1 MSFKTTLTEEDIRQ
15 IARLHFN
22 SLNNGLLASF
32 GENFLYLLYQQIYA
46 AEGSVIIASHNNSVV
61 TGFIAGG
68 ISIKNIYINLLKHP
82 LKLMI
87 AVFPKLLVYETLTR
101 VFSMLSRRKNS
112 KHIISDA
119 ELYSV
124 CVLEECKGLGLGTKL
139 YEELCIYFRKNGVDN
154 FVIVVGTKL
163 KRAQHFYK
171 KKGASLIGVIDQG
184 RGKSSHIY
192 RQEL

>member
-1 MSFKTTLTEEDIRQ
+1 MNFKTTLTDEDIRQ
-15 IARLHFN
+15 IASLHFN

-46 AEGSVIIASHNNSVV
+46 AEGSVIIASYNNSVV
-61 TGFIAGG
+61 DGFIAGG
-68 ISIKNIYINLLKHP
+68 TSIKNIYIKLLRHP

-87 AVFPKLLVYETLTR
+87 AIFPKLLVYETLPR
-101 VFSMLSRRKNS
+101 IFSMLLRRKNS
-112 KHIISDA
+112 MHIIFNA

-124 CVLEECKGLGLGTKL
+124 CVLEECKGLGLGTNL
-139 YEELCIYFRKNGVDN
+139 YKELCTHFRKNGVDN
-154 FVIVVGTKL
+154 FVIVVGAKL
-163 KRAQHFYK
+163 QSAQHFYQK
-171 KKGASLIGVIDQG
+171 QGASLIGVIDQG

>member
-1 MSFKTTLTEEDIRQ
+1 M
-15 IARLHFN
+15 
-22 SLNNGLLASF
+22 
-32 GENFLYLLYQQIYA
+32 
-46 AEGSVIIASHNNSVV
+46 IIASHNNSVV
-61 TGFIAGG
+61 TGFIVGG

-87 AVFPKLLVYETLTR
+87 AVLPKLLVYETLTR

-112 KHIISDA
+112 MHIISDA

-163 KRAQHFYK
+163 KRAQHFSIK
-171 KKGASLIGVIDQG
+171 RRVRL
-184 RGKSSHIY
+184 
-192 RQEL
+192 